1 MLRRNRRFLRIIA
14 SGTVLALPAWY
25 AYQYSSNNG
34 VFDKRDSLSPHNKFY
49 TPCKI
54 ISSQRISPSTKLIR
68 VRVPAGTDYP
78 RNQIVHFNIK
88 EPHSQGYRPFTPIS
102 LGTDYVE
109 IIVKNYPAPFGEVAR
124 YINQLSEGDTLD
136 LHGPHITATI
146 PDEQNL
152 IAIVG
157 GTAIAPIMQLI
168 QNLQSHQSGE
178 RKRSL
183 TILYGSK
190 NQQEIL
196 LKDSLDDMIK
206 SQTLDMRVVY
216 FVDLLC
222 GSNKDVNLKEGF
234 IQLEDIRQ
242 FCPSPATARNGDVK
256 VIVSGNEQFM
266 KYICGGDVQIKHIG
280 GLLGVLGYTDQE
292 VLKL

>member
-1 MLRRNRRFLRIIA
+1 MWRPKRRLLRVVA
-14 SGTVLALPAWY
+14 SGTALALPAWY

-34 VFDKRDSLSPHNKFY
+34 VFNKKESLSPYNKFY

-78 RNQIVHFNIK
+78 PNKIVHFNIK
-88 EPHSQGYRPFTPIS
+88 EPHSQGYRPFTPVS

-109 IIVKNYPAPFGEVAR
+109 FIVKNYPAPFGEVAR
-124 YINQLSEGDTLD
+124 YINSLNEGDSLD

-157 GTAIAPIMQLI
+157 GTAIAPIMQFI
-168 QNLQSHQSGE
+168 QTLHSKQSDE

-196 LKDSLDDMIK
+196 LKDSLDEMIK
-206 SQTLDMRVVY
+206 SKTLDMRVVY
-216 FVDLLC
+216 FVDQMS
-222 GSNKDVNLKEGF
+222 GSKDDHIKEGF

-242 FCPSPATARNGDVK
+242 YCPSPATTRNGDVK

-266 KYICGGDVQIKHIG
+266 KYVCGGNVQIKHIG
-280 GLLGVLGYTDQE
+280 GLLGVLGYIDQE